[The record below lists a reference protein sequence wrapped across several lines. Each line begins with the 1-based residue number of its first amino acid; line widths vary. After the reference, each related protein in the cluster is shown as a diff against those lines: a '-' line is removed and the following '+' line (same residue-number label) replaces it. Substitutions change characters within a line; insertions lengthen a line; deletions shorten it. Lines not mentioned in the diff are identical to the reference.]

1 MSQIRNAH
9 NELRISFLNSDKVTK
24 IWKKCCPLSYSDF
37 IDYMKGCEEDVYK
50 QIGDAYT
57 GAEVIRP
64 LCFIL
69 RHSVY
74 LVYKQC
80 SGDILME
87 ISCVST

>member
-1 MSQIRNAH
+1 
-9 NELRISFLNSDKVTK
+9 
-24 IWKKCCPLSYSDF
+24 
-37 IDYMKGCEEDVYK
+37 MKGYEEDVYK

-87 ISCVST
+87 ISCFNIRNNINLAVNNKFSNDPI